1 MAGLSAAFVGVRK
14 ARVGGG
20 GRGPLGFWESATVS
34 WSRAIVL
41 CSTKTLQEDNK
52 KVVFA
57 KKTWSTD
64 VDICSVFQREWNRHR
79 PHGPG
84 KVRGVQPS
92 ADRHHP

>member
-1 MAGLSAAFVGVRK
+1 MKIPRCDID
-14 ARVGGG
+14 
-20 GRGPLGFWESATVS
+20 GRGRKVEGQTPACV
-34 WSRAIVL
+34 
-41 CSTKTLQEDNK
+41 QEYNK
-52 KVVFA
+52 KMVFA
-57 KKTWSTD
+57 KKTWSTE